1 VVAGAVVDGRRAPAW
16 PGLWTTRSGGAPHGG
31 GRAAARASAGTR
43 RLSRGAS
50 AMAARE
56 KTDLRVERWTLA

>member
-31 GRAAARASAGTR
+31 GRAAARASVGTR
-43 RLSRGAS
+43 RLSRGAN
-50 AMAARE
+50 AMAA
-56 KTDLRVERWTLA
+56 